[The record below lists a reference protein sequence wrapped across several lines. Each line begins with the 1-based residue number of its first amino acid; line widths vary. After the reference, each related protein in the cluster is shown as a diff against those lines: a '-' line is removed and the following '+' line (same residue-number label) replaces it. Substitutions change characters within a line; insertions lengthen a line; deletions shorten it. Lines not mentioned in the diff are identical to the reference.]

1 MNPQGVLSLCSHFI
15 SSPFIEICLFLTPIL
30 AFNTHQYDHWPKNA
44 SRHVFMSDADCF
56 ILYGYAR
63 IFIFTRNL
71 VLAKLIMELHDLK
84 LLETGAANEK
94 ATSNII
100 VVRFLHP
107 NYEQS
112 EITSSLTAKLKDGVA
127 LTDNESWSQVIKQTP
142 THNWL
147 TKNTFEGESFI
158 KVQVLHAKEA
168 STADKLAAKIVKA
181 GIDGFLSLM
190 PLGDS
195 IQDGLAS
202 GLDKLEFEPKDSEH
216 VIAQGCA
223 KIMVSSSGQIQFYDL
238 DSTPIESIALTAPA
252 KVSTP
257 QRLMNRGAFE
267 GWEKI
272 TLIEKDAPNGYITI
286 KARG

>member
-1 MNPQGVLSLCSHFI
+1 M
-15 SSPFIEICLFLTPIL
+15 
-30 AFNTHQYDHWPKNA
+30 
-44 SRHVFMSDADCF
+44 
-56 ILYGYAR
+56 
-63 IFIFTRNL
+63 
-71 VLAKLIMELHDLK
+71 AKLIMELDNLT
-84 LLETGAANEK
+84 LLETGAANDK

-107 NYEQS
+107 NYEQA
-112 EITSSLTAKLKDGVA
+112 EITASLTAKLKDGIA
-127 LTDNESWSQVIKQTP
+127 LTDNEGWQKAIKQSP

-147 TKNTFEGESFI
+147 AKSTFEGESFV

-181 GIDGFLSLM
+181 GIDGFLSMM
-190 PLGDS
+190 PLGDT

-216 VIAQGCA
+216 IIAQGQA
-223 KIMVSSSGQIQFYDL
+223 KLMVNNHGEVQFYDL
-238 DSTPIESIALTAPA
+238 DGNAIDHIPLTAPA

-257 QRLMNRGAFE
+257 QRVMNRGVFE

-272 TLIEKDAPNGYITI
+272 TLIEKNSENGFITI
-286 KARG
+286 KAR

>member
-1 MNPQGVLSLCSHFI
+1 M
-15 SSPFIEICLFLTPIL
+15 
-30 AFNTHQYDHWPKNA
+30 
-44 SRHVFMSDADCF
+44 
-56 ILYGYAR
+56 
-63 IFIFTRNL
+63 
-71 VLAKLIMELHDLK
+71 AKLIMELVDLK
-84 LLETGAANEK
+84 LLETGAANDK
-94 ATSNII
+94 ATSNIV

-107 NYEQS
+107 NYEQP
-112 EITSSLTAKLKDGVA
+112 EITASLTAKLKDGIA
-127 LTDNESWSQVIKQTP
+127 LTDSDSWSKAIKQTP

-147 TKNTFEGESFI
+147 AKAEFEGESFVKI
-158 KVQVLHAKEA
+158 QVLHAKEA

-181 GIDGFLSLM
+181 GIDGFLSMM

-223 KIMVSSSGQIQFYDL
+223 KIIISRTGEMQLFDL
-238 DSTPIESIALTAPA
+238 ESNAIESIALTAPA

-267 GWEKI
+267 GWEKV
-272 TLIEKDAPNGYITI
+272 TLIEKNAPNGFITI
-286 KARG
+286 KAR